1 MANPNAS
8 QPPDGRPEPDVSDP
22 LDGRD
27 LSALPRFLR
36 SRTGD
41 ESADSGPAFSEAPDA
56 AREAGLPPRP
66 LRAALANGPDP
77 AGLPMVAA
85 LSPRRLL
92 QIVAAVA
99 ILWGV
104 VSFGRQVASASA
116 ASAHEDALGGANA
129 ALQDQVTAMQGELT
143 LIQEQRYIDQEARAY
158 RLGTAQEIPFALEAG
173 APALSA
179 DAPGSAAQRLGAE
192 PSSGGPLDHWL
203 EILFGPGG

>member
-1 MANPNAS
+1 MANPNAP

-27 LSALPRFLR
+27 LSALPTFLR
-36 SRTGD
+36 PKSGD
-41 ESADSGPAFSEAPDA
+41 PAAGPPQSAEEALDA
-56 AREAGLPPRP
+56 VVEPWLPPEP
-66 LRAALANGPDP
+66 LRPVLADAPDP

-99 ILWGV
+99 IVWGV

-116 ASAHEDALGGANA
+116 ASAHEDALRGANA
-129 ALQDQVTAMQGELT
+129 ALQAQVSAMQGELT
-143 LIQEQRYIDQEARAY
+143 LIQEQRYIDQQARAY
-158 RLGTAQEIPFALEAG
+158 RLGTSQEIPFALEAG
-173 APALSA
+173 APALPA

-192 PSSGGPLDHWL
+192 PTSGGPLDHWL
-203 EILFGPGG
+203 EILFGSG